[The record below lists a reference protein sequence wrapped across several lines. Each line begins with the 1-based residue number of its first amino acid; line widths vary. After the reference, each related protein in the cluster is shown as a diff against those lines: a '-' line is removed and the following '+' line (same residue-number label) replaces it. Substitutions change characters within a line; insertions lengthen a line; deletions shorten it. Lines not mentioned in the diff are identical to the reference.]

1 MATILLFLYLPS
13 PFNVK
18 ISSKSNIP
26 KDKVLVR
33 VFLLLG
39 FRMWKVRIQ
48 KAIALEKVL
57 IVFVSS

>member
-13 PFNVK
+13 LFNVK
-18 ISSKSNIP
+18 ISSKSNIS

-39 FRMWKVRIQ
+39 F
-48 KAIALEKVL
+48 
-57 IVFVSS
+57 